1 MVGAGV
7 GPRQIGP
14 ARWRVSVK
22 SLLRDAGSSYNSC
35 GVNPAFVRS
44 PPLLAPK
51 TSVIVASESKSCLLP
66 SAFFANAQAVLAI
79 SWGLKRAA
87 RFCFAISDAIASKS
101 SEELNSAVEKALRGN
116 EIALVVP
123 NEGQT
128 PRHAPS

>member
-1 MVGAGV
+1 M
-7 GPRQIGP
+7 
-14 ARWRVSVK
+14 K
-22 SLLRDAGSSYNSC
+22 
-35 GVNPAFVRS
+35 PAFVRS
-44 PPLLAPK
+44 PPLLAPS

-87 RFCFAISDAIASKS
+87 RFCFAISEAIAVNS
-101 SEELNSAVEKALRGN
+101 SEDDNSAVEKALRGT

-123 NEGQT
+123 SEGQT